1 MSNNSI
7 ADDEPE
13 TDVSGAEDI
22 NEMDAVGDNQQ
33 ECVSELANWMLLNSR
48 NGYPVSGNKLK
59 EYFTAR
65 KRGKGFSLRELL
77 RQTEASLSDV
87 FGFQIEGTGLKPDT
101 VEESGALNTAIG
113 TRKQRKKAGRA
124 VFFNLVYQ
132 PESQVDEEEEKVII
146 NEFQYTKTDMYSKR
160 RQAERSFLVMILIA
174 IFLGGGKIAEDEL
187 KAMIQNYCK
196 VSWNETQHPVLGDV
210 TALLI
215 KLTKQKM
222 LYKQKVCGTYGGDVE
237 SILWHAGTRANVL
250 FPKSFLYKAYKAM
263 LGDEVSMKDS
273 TYKKLVN
280 VEMKTQELNDI
291 DKI

>member
-1 MSNNSI
+1 MSNISN

-13 TDVSGAEDI
+13 TDVSGAEDG

-33 ECVSELANWMLLNSR
+33 ECVSDLANWMLLNSR
-48 NGYPVSGNKLK
+48 NGYPVSGTKLK

-65 KRGKGFSLRELL
+65 KRGKGFSLRELV

-87 FGFQIEGTGLKPDT
+87 FGFQIEGTGVKPDT
-101 VEESGALNTAIG
+101 VEESGALNTAMG
-113 TRKQRKKAGRA
+113 TRKQRKKGR
-124 VFFNLVYQ
+124 VTLFNLVYQ
-132 PESQVDEEEEKVII
+132 PESQVDEEEEKVIV

-160 RQAERSFLVMILIA
+160 RQAERTFLVLILIA

-196 VSWNETQHPVLGDV
+196 VGWDETQHPVLGDV
-210 TALLI
+210 TALLT

-222 LYKQKVCGTYGGDVE
+222 LYKQKLSGTYGGDVE
-237 SILWHAGTRANVL
+237 SILWHAGTRASVL

-273 TYKKLVN
+273 TYKKLVQ
-280 VEMKTQELNDI
+280 VETKIQELNDI
-291 DKI
+291 DRI